1 MGLNFLRR
9 WWTQSILLR
18 VNVVLGAV
26 TLLAL
31 AVILVATVFTEQ
43 STGKASAINVA
54 GSLRMQSYALAT
66 RIAGLGMADGDAAA
80 VRAAI
85 EGFERR
91 LHSPRLL
98 DGLPSDAADPLRV
111 SHARIAD
118 RWRADIRPRAEAAIA
133 DARSRGA
140 FLAQVDGFVAEVNRF
155 VEALEA
161 DLESRIQW
169 LRVWLGAAFF
179 VIVVLVITAVFLL
192 HVEVFQPLSDLLRS
206 ARAVRTGSFRA
217 RVSSTGPDEMGQ
229 LGQAFNTMVEELA
242 RLYGSLEKQ
251 VAEKTAD
258 LERKNRSLALLY
270 ETTRGLSEKPL
281 DTATLANVLE
291 NLKRVLGVEGGAIC
305 VRRGDAQRGF
315 PLVRDEAVPG
325 DLCAADR
332 CASCHGDGRLAS
344 RLESTERGERRI
356 VAEPLVDSGASYGMM
371 PLALAPGKGL
381 EPWQLELAET
391 IGRHIGAALAAAER
405 REEHQ
410 RLALLE
416 ERSAIARELHDSL
429 AQSLSYTK
437 IQLTRLSA
445 LIAGDPGRPE
455 AEQVLA
461 ELRDGVASAYRQL
474 RELLTTFRLKAGGE
488 GLASALRETVA
499 EFERHSGVR
508 VDVEDELIGIELS
521 ANEQIHVLQI
531 VREALTNVEKHAR
544 ARRVKLQLKR
554 EEGRAICVTIEDDG
568 VGIDPRASPRHHF
581 GLAIMRDRAAL
592 LGGRVDI
599 GGRAGGGTRVQLRFV
614 AASAFA
620 APGASGSR
628 KPAHPPVEAN

>member
-1 MGLNFLRR
+1 MNFLQRL
-9 WWTQSILLR
+9 WTQSILLR
-18 VNVVLGAV
+18 VSLVLGVV

-31 AVILVATVFTEQ
+31 TVILVATVFTEQ

-66 RIAGLGMADGDAAA
+66 RIADMGIGAQDGTA
-80 VRAAI
+80 VRLAI
-85 EGFERR
+85 EEFERR

-98 DGLPSDAADPLRV
+98 DGLPGDEADPLRV
-111 SHARIAD
+111 AHARIAE
-118 RWRADIRPRAEAAIA
+118 RWRAEIRAHAEAAIA
-133 DARSRGA
+133 DARQRTV
-140 FLAQVDGFVAEVNRF
+140 FLAEVDGFVAEVNRF

-169 LRVWLGAAFF
+169 LRVWLGVAFF
-179 VIVVLVITAVFLL
+179 VIVVLVITAIFLL

-229 LGQAFNTMVEELA
+229 LGQAFNTMVEQLA
-242 RLYGSLEKQ
+242 RLYGSLERQ

-281 DTATLANVLE
+281 DTATLATVLE
-291 NLKRVLGVEGGAIC
+291 NLKRVLGVEGGVIC
-305 VRRGDAQRGF
+305 VHRGDVQRGF

-325 DLCAADR
+325 DLCAPDR
-332 CASCHGDGRLAS
+332 CADCHSHGKLAW
-344 RLESTERGERRI
+344 RLESTERGERR
-356 VAEPLVDSGASYGMM
+356 VVSVPLIDSGTSYGVM

-437 IQLTRLSA
+437 IQLMRLST
-445 LIAGDPGRPE
+445 LIEGRAGRPE
-455 AEQVLA
+455 AQQVLT
-461 ELRDGVASAYRQL
+461 ELREGVASAYRQL
-474 RELLTTFRLKAGGE
+474 RELLTTFRLKAGGD
-488 GLASALRETVA
+488 GLAAALRETVA

-508 VDVEDELIGIELS
+508 VEVEDELIGIELS

-544 ARRVKLQLKR
+544 ARHVTLKLQR
-554 EEGRAICVTIEDDG
+554 EENRAICVTIDDDG
-568 VGIDPRASPRHHF
+568 VGIDPRGSPRHHF

-592 LGGRVDI
+592 LGGRIEI
-599 GGRAGGGTRVQLRFV
+599 GRREGGGTRVQLRFV
-614 AASAFA
+614 AATAFA
-620 APGASGSR
+620 ASAA
-628 KPAHPPVEAN
+628 KEPARSSVEAN

>member
-1 MGLNFLRR
+1 MNVLQRL
-9 WWTQSILLR
+9 WTQSILLR
-18 VNVVLGAV
+18 VSVVLGAV

-31 AVILVATVFTEQ
+31 VVILVATVFTEQ

-66 RIAGLGMADGDAAA
+66 RVAGMGIGGEDGAAA
-80 VRAAI
+80 RFAI
-85 EGFERR
+85 EEFERR

-98 DGLPSDAADPLRV
+98 DGLPGDAADPLRIA
-111 SHARIAD
+111 HARIAG
-118 RWRADIRPRAEAAIA
+118 RWRSDIRPRAEGAIA
-133 DARSRGA
+133 DARRRTA
-140 FLAQVDGFVAEVNRF
+140 FLAEVDGFVAEVDRF

-179 VIVVLVITAVFLL
+179 VIVVLVITAIFLL
-192 HVEVFQPLSDLLRS
+192 HVEVFQPLADLLRS
-206 ARAVRTGSFRA
+206 ARAVRSGSFRA
-217 RVSSTGPDEMGQ
+217 RVSSAGPDEMGQ
-229 LGQAFNTMVEELA
+229 LGQAFNTMVEQLA
-242 RLYGSLEKQ
+242 RLYGSLERQ

-281 DTATLANVLE
+281 DMATLATVLD
-291 NLKRVLGVEGGAIC
+291 NLKRVLGVEGGIIC
-305 VRRGDAQRGF
+305 VHRGDVRRGF

-325 DLCAADR
+325 DLCAPDR
-332 CASCHGDGRLAS
+332 CAGCHGDGRLAW
-344 RLESTERGERRI
+344 RLESTERGERR
-356 VAEPLVDSGASYGMM
+356 VVTVPLVDSGTRYGVM

-437 IQLTRLSA
+437 IQLLRLSA
-445 LIAGDPGRPE
+445 LIEGGSRGPE
-455 AEQVLA
+455 PQQVLA
-461 ELRDGVASAYRQL
+461 ELREGVTSAYRQL
-474 RELLTTFRLKAGGE
+474 RELLTTFRLKAGGG
-488 GLASALRETVA
+488 GLAAALRETVA
-499 EFERHSGVR
+499 EFERHCGVPVE
-508 VDVEDELIGIELS
+508 VDDELIGIELS

-544 ARRVKLQLKR
+544 ARHVTLSLKR
-554 EEGRAICVTIEDDG
+554 EEGRAICVTVEDDG
-568 VGIDPRASPRHHF
+568 VGIDPREPPRHHF

-592 LGGRVDI
+592 LGGRIDI
-599 GGRAGGGTRVQLRFV
+599 GPRAGGGTRVQLRFV
-614 AASAFA
+614 AATAFA
-620 APGASGSR
+620 ASAADE
-628 KPAHPPVEAN
+628 PARPSEEAN